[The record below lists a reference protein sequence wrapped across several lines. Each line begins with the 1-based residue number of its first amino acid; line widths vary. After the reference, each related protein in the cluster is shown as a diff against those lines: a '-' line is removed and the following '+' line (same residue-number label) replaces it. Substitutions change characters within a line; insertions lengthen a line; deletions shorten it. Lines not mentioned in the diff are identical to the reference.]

1 MLSNQTKGC
10 HLPQTLSMQ
19 KKSVFIIFFIGL
31 LVFAHSFFSQPACA
45 ADSAP
50 TEKIAENAATASP
63 QSTIVEKLKKV
74 QQLLADSGSEKI
86 EDLSLQLKI
95 PAEKFQEKIVIL
107 QGIEATYQRQ
117 LTSLAKQASL
127 VQEHKNLS
135 EQIDSNQGVLVSQLP
150 PYSLSTY
157 DLYLDQLGKAQ
168 QREESAS
175 TTQQIDKKNLE
186 DAHADLNAAGQQMRL
201 LTEKAGNGGEKAD
214 SPARNMQI
222 TMARL
227 GNELAEATLDLNRY
241 SLENSKLELQIAQLQ
256 KKTTQ
261 QQVDW
266 VRSHLAYDE
275 QDLQERLKLFDGL
288 RQKLKSLMTSLAAEQ
303 QAVEDAWLKAQ
314 QEYSGAG
321 INDELKR
328 ERSKSWLDARQ
339 AWRDTYQQVLEQ
351 IENSLRLISL
361 SEDTWQRRYL
371 IIKGE
376 AGFDEFARWEKE
388 TTESI
393 KNVNRLIAMAQNS
406 QSNLQPQIVSVKI
419 QLAKQGIDPV
429 VAKNQST
436 MLEAL
441 NKLLERTVEYL
452 SRLQTMSR
460 FQNRF
465 LEEINARQT
474 SIKLTDILQGLGTN
488 FLKVLDYEL
497 WVIDDQSVTVR
508 KVFVALLILFI
519 GLQLAKYI
527 SRFTTN
533 RILLRTK
540 LDESDRAI
548 FDRILY
554 FLMLVLIVLF
564 ALHTVNIPLT
574 ALTFLGGAFAIG
586 VGFGTQNL
594 LNNFISGFIIM
605 LERPV
610 KIGDTIEFESTIG
623 TIEEIG
629 IRCTR
634 IRTASN
640 VHILVPNS
648 SLLEKNIVNWTLSDQ
663 IIRCQVRVGVAYG
676 SKVREVSR
684 LLYKAI
690 AEHEKILKKPE
701 PVVIFND
708 FGDSAL
714 IFDVYYWIRLGDNRM
729 EKLII
734 ESNVRFLIEKHL
746 REGGITIPFPQR
758 DIHLDTTQPFN
769 LRIFQDSGDLQ
780 AKKGADTHEQ

>member
-1 MLSNQTKGC
+1 ML
-10 HLPQTLSMQ
+10 
-19 KKSVFIIFFIGL
+19 KKPFFTV
-31 LVFAHSFFSQPACA
+31 LVLGVLAFTNAFFSQPACA
-45 ADSAP
+45 AD
-50 TEKIAENAATASP
+50 TVTIEKNSDSTVAGSP
-63 QSTIVEKLKKV
+63 QSTIEEKLNKI
-74 QQLLADSGSEKI
+74 QQMLADSKSEKT
-86 EDLSLQLKI
+86 EDLALQLKI
-95 PAEKFQEKIVIL
+95 PAEMFQKKILLL
-107 QGIEATYQRQ
+107 QEIEATYQRQ
-117 LTSLAKQASL
+117 LTALAKQASL
-127 VQEHKNLS
+127 TQEQKNLK
-135 EQIDSNQGVLVSQLP
+135 EQIESNQGILVSQLP

-157 DLYLDQLGKAQ
+157 DLYLDQLGKVQ
-168 QREESAS
+168 QREETAS
-175 TTQQIDKKNLE
+175 TTQQIDKKNLD
-186 DAHADLNAAGQQMRL
+186 DARDDLNEAAHQMRL
-201 LTEKAGNGGEKAD
+201 LMEKAGTGGEKKD
-214 SPARNMQI
+214 SSARNMQLTI
-222 TMARL
+222 AKL
-227 GNELAEATLDLNRY
+227 ENELAEATLDLNRY
-241 SLENSKLELQIAQLQ
+241 NLENSKLELQIAQLQ

-275 QDLQERLKLFDGL
+275 QDLQERLKLLDGL
-288 RQKLKSLMTSLAAEQ
+288 RQKLKSLMSSLAAEQ
-303 QAVEDAWLKAQ
+303 QGVEDAYLKAQ
-314 QEYSGAG
+314 QEYSETD
-321 INDELKR
+321 IDDELKK

-351 IENSLRLISL
+351 TENSLRLISL
-361 SEDTWQRRYL
+361 SEDTWQRRYT

-376 AGFDEFARWEKE
+376 AGFDEFTKWEKE

-393 KNVNRLIAMAQNS
+393 TNVDRLIAMAQNA

-419 QLAKQGIDPV
+419 QLAKEGIDPV
-429 VAKNQST
+429 VAKNLGT

-465 LEEINARQT
+465 LEEINARQK
-474 SIKLTDILQGLGTN
+474 SIKLTDILQGLGAHFFTA
-488 FLKVLDYEL
+488 LDYEV

-508 KVFVALLILFI
+508 KVIVALLILFI

-554 FLMLVLIVLF
+554 FLMLILIVLF

-610 KIGDTIEFESTIG
+610 KIGDTIEFENTIG

-676 SKVREVSR
+676 SKVRDVSK
-684 LLYKAI
+684 LLYKAV
-690 AEHEKILKKPE
+690 AEHDKILKKPE

-714 IFDVYYWIRLGDNRM
+714 IFDVYYWIRLGDTRM
-729 EKLII
+729 EKFII
-734 ESNVRFLIEKHL
+734 ESNVRFLIEKFF
-746 REGGITIPFPQR
+746 REGGVSIPFPQR
-758 DIHLDTTQPFN
+758 DVHFDADKPLNI
-769 LRIFQDSGDLQ
+769 RVSRDSGEPQSKDAGDNHGPQ
-780 AKKGADTHEQ
+780 T